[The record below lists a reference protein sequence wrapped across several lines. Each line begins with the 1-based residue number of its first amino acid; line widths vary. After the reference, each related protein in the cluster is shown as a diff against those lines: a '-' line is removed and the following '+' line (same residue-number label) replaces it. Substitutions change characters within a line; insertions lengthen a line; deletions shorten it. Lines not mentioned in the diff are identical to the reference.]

1 MVKPRQQMRSIKD
14 ELDRLVEADL
24 WRNIHPVER
33 VQGALVRKGKR
44 EMWNFSGN
52 DYLGLSC
59 HRAVLEA
66 FAEGIGRWGGG
77 ATASRLISGS
87 SPAHADLESRL
98 AALKHSETAVL
109 FGSGYAAAVG
119 TIPAL
124 LGRDDF
130 VILDKLAHA
139 CLIDGS
145 RLSSATV
152 RVFPHNDT
160 SRLEKIL
167 RGLRAKH
174 GGEPRILIATES
186 VFSMDGDVAPL
197 SELVRL
203 RKEYDA
209 LLLLDEAHGFG
220 VLGEQGAG
228 LAELFGLQNDI
239 DLQMGTLSK
248 AAGLSGGF
256 IATSRMLA
264 DLLIQRARSFI
275 YSTAPPPALAHAA
288 CAAVT
293 VISSDEGRTLRRKLQ
308 ENITQLSAGGGAA
321 VPATPIIPVILG
333 TNERALGAAA
343 KLEQQNLLVPA
354 IRYPTVARNTAR
366 LRISLS
372 ASHPPEAIQQLKTA
386 LQNLD

>member
-1 MVKPRQQMRSIKD
+1 
-14 ELDRLVEADL
+14 
-24 WRNIHPVER
+24 
-33 VQGALVRKGKR
+33 
-44 EMWNFSGN
+44 
-52 DYLGLSC
+52 
-59 HRAVLEA
+59 
-66 FAEGIGRWGGG
+66 
-77 ATASRLISGS
+77 
-87 SPAHADLESRL
+87 
-98 AALKHSETAVL
+98 
-109 FGSGYAAAVG
+109 VG

-308 ENITQLSAGGGAA
+308 ENITQLSAEGGAA

-372 ASHPPEAIQQLKTA
+372 ASHPPEAIQQLKSA

>member
-1 MVKPRQQMRSIKD
+1 MVKRRQQMRSIKD
-14 ELDRLVEADL
+14 ELDRLMEAGL
-24 WRNIHPVER
+24 WRNVHPVER
-33 VQGALVRKGKR
+33 VQGALVRKGTQ

-59 HRAVLEA
+59 HRTVVEA
-66 FAEGIGRWGGG
+66 FTEGIDRWGGG

-87 SPAHADLESRL
+87 STAHAILESRL
-98 AALKHSETAVL
+98 AALKHSEAALL
-109 FGSGYAAAVG
+109 FGSGHAAALG

-139 CLIDGS
+139 CLIDGA

-152 RVFPHNDT
+152 RVFPHNNT
-160 SRLEKIL
+160 ARLEEIL
-167 RGLRAKH
+167 RSLRAKH

-186 VFSMDGDVAPL
+186 VFSMDGDMAPL
-197 SELVRL
+197 RELVRL

-220 VLGEQGAG
+220 VLGENGAG
-228 LAELFGLQNDI
+228 LAELLGLQNDI

-275 YSTAPPPALAHAA
+275 YSTAPLPALAHAA
-288 CAAVT
+288 CAAVAI
-293 VISSDEGRTLRRKLQ
+293 ISSDEGRMLRRQLQ
-308 ENITQLSAGGGAA
+308 ENIKCLVADGVSAA
-321 VPATPIIPVILG
+321 PATPIIPVILG
-333 TNERALGAAA
+333 TNERALAAAA
-343 KLEQQNLLVPA
+343 KLEQQNLMVPA

-372 ASHPPEAIQQLKTA
+372 ASHPPKAILQLKSA

>member
-1 MVKPRQQMRSIKD
+1 
-14 ELDRLVEADL
+14 
-24 WRNIHPVER
+24 
-33 VQGALVRKGKR
+33 
-44 EMWNFSGN
+44 
-52 DYLGLSC
+52 
-59 HRAVLEA
+59 
-66 FAEGIGRWGGG
+66 
-77 ATASRLISGS
+77 
-87 SPAHADLESRL
+87 
-98 AALKHSETAVL
+98 
-109 FGSGYAAAVG
+109 
-119 TIPAL
+119 
-124 LGRDDF
+124 
-130 VILDKLAHA
+130 
-139 CLIDGS
+139 
-145 RLSSATV
+145 
-152 RVFPHNDT
+152 
-160 SRLEKIL
+160 
-167 RGLRAKH
+167 
-174 GGEPRILIATES
+174 LIATES